1 MKKTWMA
8 MALWCAAGSVFAGQQ
23 QAIMTVSL
31 TIAPVACPEGVT
43 APSCAPFIRTTAL
56 ADSYS
61 VATPAL
67 TSDGMPSIRQVEGK
81 VTIVTLTY

>member
-8 MALWCAAGSVFAGQQ
+8 IALSCAAGSVLAGQQ

-43 APSCAPFIRTTAL
+43 APSCAPFVRTTAL

-61 VATPAL
+61 VAIPSA
-67 TSDGMPSIRQVEGK
+67 TSEGMPSIRQVEGR
-81 VTIVTLTY
+81 VTVVTLSY